1 MALKRG
7 DAVARIESSGNEPRL
22 LLVEGPNDKHVVW
35 QICNRHPALPD
46 FYIHDRN
53 GVNAVLDSIGSELIV
68 PGRQAL
74 GILVDSDDSLQ
85 SRWDE
90 ITYQLR
96 DEGITPPS
104 SPSLDGTIIDDGNPR
119 VGVWLMPNNQA
130 PGELE
135 DFVSQMIPDGDPV
148 WPLAQQYIAGIPPFA
163 RKFAAGKTLRAQ
175 LHSWLAARED
185 PRQIGLAI
193 RARDLAIDGELCQK
207 FVAWLTR
214 LFA

>member
-1 MALKRG
+1 M
-7 DAVARIESSGNEPRL
+7 ARIESSGNEPRI

-85 SRWDE
+85 SRWDA

-119 VGVWLMPNNQA
+119 VGVWLMPDNSA
-130 PGELE
+130 IGELE
-135 DFVSQMIPDGDPV
+135 EFIAEMIPSDDPV
-148 WPLAQQYIAGIPPFA
+148 WPLAQCYINGILGDA
-163 RKFAAGKTLRAQ
+163 RKFADGKSLRAKIYA
-175 LHSWLAARED
+175 WLAARAD
-185 PRQIGLAI
+185 PRQMGSAIGAH
-193 RARDLAIDGELCQK
+193 DLLVDGELCQK

>member
-1 MALKRG
+1 MAHLT
-7 DAVARIESSGNEPRL
+7 ASGTEPRI
-22 LLVEGPNDKHVVW
+22 LLVEGLNDKHVVW
-35 QICNRHPALPD
+35 QVCNRHPVLPD
-46 FYIHDRN
+46 FYIQERN

-74 GILVDSDDSLQ
+74 GILVDADDSPQ

-96 DEGITPPS
+96 EEGISLPS
-104 SPSLDGTIIDDGNPR
+104 SLSWDGMIIADENPR
-119 VGVWLMPNNQA
+119 VGVWMMPDNQA
-130 PGELE
+130 TGELE
-135 DFVSQMIPDGDPV
+135 DFVSQMIPAGDPV
-148 WPLAQQYIAGIPPFA
+148 WPLAQQYIAGIPPSA

-207 FVAWLTR
+207 FVTWLTR